1 MNKNIKVFKVK
12 TKKGNTL
19 SFFYNP
25 DNDLVVLDLIRADE
39 TGGNEI
45 FRMKLKEENL
55 LNMSHHLSSK

>member
-1 MNKNIKVFKVK
+1 MNKNIKITEVK

-25 DNDLVVLDLIRADE
+25 DNDLIVLDLIRADE

-45 FRMKLKEENL
+45 FRMELREEKLLDL
-55 LNMSHHLSSK
+55 LNN